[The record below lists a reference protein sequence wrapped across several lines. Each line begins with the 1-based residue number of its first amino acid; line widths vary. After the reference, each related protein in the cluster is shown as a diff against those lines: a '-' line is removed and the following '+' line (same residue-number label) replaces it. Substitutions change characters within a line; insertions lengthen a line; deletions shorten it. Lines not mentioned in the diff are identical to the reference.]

1 MFYLKL
7 ALNNI
12 KNAKEAFG
20 PFILASLVLY
30 LLNGS
35 TLLVLFSPIVKTM
48 RQGTITL
55 ALATIVLSFFSVIV
69 AIYSFNVLL
78 KQRSREFGLYNML
91 GMNKRQIGLVASLEL
106 VAILLIVLGLGSLL
120 SSGFAHV
127 FYLIFIHL
135 VRGNHLDFSL
145 SSLGFLANSMI
156 FSGIFALLMLI
167 GWSRVRSSS
176 PLVLFQTA
184 ESGEREPK
192 GNAFLALLSLL
203 ALGGGYTL
211 SLTSHQAEGLL
222 LLGRFFIAVILV
234 IIGTYL
240 FYMSFIAWFLK
251 HRRANKTYFYQPEH
265 FITTSQMIFRMK
277 QHATGLAN
285 ITMLAIMSFVTIATT
300 VALHTGMISNLDR
313 LYIDD
318 TNTQIRFVA
327 EEEGQGRADF
337 QKYVLDKLPEHKPYI
352 NYQVTMF
359 PVQLGQGRQ
368 FVATADARSN
378 GDGLG
383 LSYLYVVSLED
394 FRKFGNEVADLA
406 PGQAYF
412 YQPNGANQ
420 LDSFEFLG
428 YHLTIKD
435 NLKTARYSD
444 LLNTVSSVLL
454 VVENAQVRDA
464 LYQAHTSLKNP
475 PMPFDSRY
483 QVFMTLT
490 EEELQDLKTSNA
502 DLLSPDGELIATVLT
517 RKDFHEVA
525 IGFTGGFL
533 FVGFLLGIAF
543 LLGAALIIYYKQYSE
558 GHEDKRS
565 YRILQE
571 VGMSRQD
578 VKGTINSQVLTV
590 FFMPLVIA
598 VLHFLLALTM
608 LKQMLAL
615 FAVHSSVLIY
625 TVSGL
630 VILGVI
636 VFYFAIYK
644 LTSRTYYRMIE
655 R

>member
-12 KNAKEAFG
+12 KKAKEVFG

-106 VAILLIVLGLGSLL
+106 IAILLIVLSLGSLL
-120 SSGFAHV
+120 SSGFANL

-135 VRGNHLDFSL
+135 VRGSSLDFSL
-145 SSLGFLANSMI
+145 SPLGFLANGLI
-156 FSGIFALLMLI
+156 FSGIFALLILI
-167 GWSRVRSSS
+167 AWFKVRKAS
-176 PLVLFQTA
+176 PLVLFHTA

-211 SLTSHQAEGLL
+211 SLTSHQTEGLL

-240 FYMSFIAWFLK
+240 FYISFIAWFLK
-251 HRRANKTYFYQPEH
+251 HRRANKAYFYQPEH

-313 LYIDD
+313 LYIDG
-318 TNTQIRFVA
+318 TNTQMRFVA

-337 QKYVLDKLPEHKPYI
+337 QEYVLDKLPEHKPYI
-352 NYQVTMF
+352 DYQVTMF

-368 FVATADARSN
+368 FVATADGMSN
-378 GDGLG
+378 GNGLG

-394 FRKFGNEVADLA
+394 FRKFSNDVADLA

-428 YHLTIKD
+428 HQLTIKD
-435 NLKTARYSD
+435 NLKTARYAD
-444 LLNTVSSVLL
+444 LINTVSSVLL

-464 LYQAHTSLKNP
+464 LYQAHASLENP

-483 QVFMTLT
+483 QVFMNLT
-490 EEELQDLKTSNA
+490 EEELQELKTSNA
-502 DLLSPDGELIATVLT
+502 ELFSPDGELIATVLT
-517 RKDFHEVA
+517 RKDFDEVA

-571 VGMSRQD
+571 VGMSRQA

-636 VFYFAIYK
+636 IFYFAIYK